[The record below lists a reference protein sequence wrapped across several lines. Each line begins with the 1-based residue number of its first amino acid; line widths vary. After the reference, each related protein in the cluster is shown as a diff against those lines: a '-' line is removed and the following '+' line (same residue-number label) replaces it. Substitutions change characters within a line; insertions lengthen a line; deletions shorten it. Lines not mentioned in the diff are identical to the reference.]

1 MTKFGCCL
9 AALALLAGCATPQT
23 DLLLEQP
30 SAGLPARTELRAVP
44 FFPQEAHQCGPAA
57 LATALGA
64 QGVEV
69 APESL
74 TSEIYLPARQG
85 SLAPELLAAT
95 RRHGLLAYSLRP
107 QLEDVLREVAAGTP
121 VVVLQNLSL
130 PLVPQW
136 HYAVV
141 VGYDLSEEQVVLR
154 SGRTR
159 REVMTLAAF
168 ERSWAP
174 GGHWAMLALPPGR
187 LPATAGAER
196 YLDAAVAL
204 ERVDAAAA
212 RRAYATALERW
223 PDNLVAAIGVGNAA
237 YATGDLATAEAAYR
251 GAVRAHPDS
260 ADAWNNLAQ
269 VLADLHRPAEARSA
283 ASRAVALG
291 GPRLAQYRE
300 TLQAIISKKEASR

>member
-1 MTKFGCCL
+1 MTKFGWCV
-9 AALALLAGCATPQT
+9 AALALLAGCAAPQT
-23 DLLLEQP
+23 RLLLERP
-30 SAGLPARTELRAVP
+30 APELPARAELRAVP

-64 QGVEV
+64 QGAEV

-74 TSEIYLPARQG
+74 ASEIYLPAREG
-85 SLAPELLAAT
+85 SLAPEMLAAT
-95 RRHGLLAYSLRP
+95 RRHGLLAYALRP

-141 VGYDLSEEQVVLR
+141 VGYDLGEERVVLR

-159 REVMTLAAF
+159 RELMSLSAF

-187 LPATAGAER
+187 LPATASAER
-196 YLDAAVAL
+196 YLEAAVAL
-204 ERVDAAAA
+204 ERVNAAAA
-212 RRAYATALERW
+212 RRAYAAALGRW
-223 PDNLVAAIGVGNAA
+223 PDNLVAAIGAGNAA
-237 YATGDLATAEAAYR
+237 YASGDLAGAEDAYR
-251 GAVRAHPDS
+251 RAVRAHPDS

-269 VLADLHRPAEARSA
+269 VLADAHRPADARGA
-283 ASRAVALG
+283 ALRAVALG

-300 TLQAIISKKEASR
+300 TLQAINSKKEDSQ